1 MKILIV
7 IVIVVIIFAIEYARI
22 SANVKKGI
30 NSAEKQRVRE
40 IMISAVLNPENYTTV
55 YGMWDVAY
63 TAGGRNVRT
72 TTTQYWYYG
81 VAFGEDKLY
90 VAPLSFSKGEIN
102 AQNILCIEKKDVSM
116 VECEIDFKGKVASA
130 VIYDK
135 EMKKIVSFYAG
146 ANNTKDDRYHP
157 VNIQQPDEADAFCNW
172 LNQWQKEIH
181 AENKVDMKVKEKAG
195 SISIR
200 KK

>member
-1 MKILIV
+1 MKILIG
-7 IVIVVIIFAIEYARI
+7 VVIFVIAVAIEYARI
-22 SANVKKGI
+22 SANEKKGI
-30 NSAEKQRVRE
+30 NSAEKQRVHE
-40 IMISAVLNPENYTTV
+40 IMTSTLLNPENYTTV
-55 YGMWDVAY
+55 YGMWDLSY
-63 TAGGRNVRT
+63 TAGGRNVQT

-81 VAFGEDKLY
+81 IAFGEDKLY

-102 AQNILCIEKKDVSM
+102 AQDIFCIEKKDVSM
-116 VECEIDFKGKVASA
+116 VECEIDFKGVVASA

-146 ANNTKDDRYHP
+146 ANNTKDDKYHP
-157 VNIQQPDEADAFCNW
+157 VNIQQKDEAEAFCNW

-181 AENKVDMKVKEKAG
+181 AENKADMKVKEKAG
-195 SISIR
+195 KISIR